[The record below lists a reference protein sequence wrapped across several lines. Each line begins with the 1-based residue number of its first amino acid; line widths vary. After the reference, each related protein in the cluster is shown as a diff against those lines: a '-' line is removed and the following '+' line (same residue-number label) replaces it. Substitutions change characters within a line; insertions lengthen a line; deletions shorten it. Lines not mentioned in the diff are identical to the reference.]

1 MSPAKIPKKMLK
13 NLLLI
18 FLFLTTAGTSAQEK
32 VDMLSIPGPI
42 ELHGT
47 EFFLSWSTQASKTL
61 VRQQYLPRDEN
72 IENFTQ
78 LVDFSYFNKEIDI
91 EQAVRQKV
99 EQIQAREKTD
109 KLAKVNVSQ
118 NKDGSEFVVDY
129 FISETPASGEPFV
142 DYVVDRFIT
151 IEQGSGKTFLIFSY
165 VKRAYNNIKW
175 EARAMAKMRD
185 EILINVVEYKIPNIR
200 LKNIK

>member
-1 MSPAKIPKKMLK
+1 MLK
-13 NLLLI
+13 NLFLI
-18 FLFLTTAGTSAQEK
+18 FLFLTASNFNAQEK
-32 VDMLSIPGPI
+32 MDMISVPGPI

-47 EFFLSWSTQASKTL
+47 EFFLSWSKQASKTL
-61 VRQQYLPRDEN
+61 VRQQYLPREEK

-78 LVDFSYFNKEIDI
+78 LLDISYFNKEIDI

-118 NKDGSEFVVDY
+118 NKDGTEFVVDY
-129 FISETPASGEPFV
+129 FISETPAEGEPFV
-142 DYVVDRFIT
+142 DYVVDRFVT
-151 IEQGSGKTFLIFSY
+151 IEHGSGNTFLIFSY

-185 EILINVVEYKIPNIR
+185 EILINVVDYKIPTIR